1 MNMDKTPKERVLA
14 ICTELGEDME
24 SPNCQRLREY
34 VKSCP
39 HCEAFVD
46 SVKKTIK
53 LYREYKPAYTNDIHK
68 RLINVLQLD

>member
-1 MNMDKTPKERVLA
+1 MQTPKERIQLL
-14 ICTELGEDME
+14 CTELGEDLD
-24 SPNCQRLREY
+24 SANCKRIREF

-53 LYREYKPAYTNDIHK
+53 LYRTYTPEHSEDVHQ
-68 RLINVLQLD
+68 RLFKKLNLE